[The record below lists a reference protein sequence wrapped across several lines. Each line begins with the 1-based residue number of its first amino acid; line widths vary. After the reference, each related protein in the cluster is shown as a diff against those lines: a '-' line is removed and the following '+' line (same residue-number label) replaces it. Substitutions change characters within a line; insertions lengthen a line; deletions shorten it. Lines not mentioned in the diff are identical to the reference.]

1 MDKPQYAKE
10 LAQYAH
16 DRNLFGI
23 PIAYCPIS
31 IEAVLVLMKTD
42 MTYPVLAVSNILET
56 RDNLKNINRVL
67 LKSIQET
74 EDMFAMLE
82 FRDYCKAIGW
92 HRAEYSIVSVSY
104 EESKKELEK
113 LKKEEWK

>member
-23 PIAYCPIS
+23 PIAYCPVS
-31 IEAVLVLMKTD
+31 IEAVLVLMKTN
-42 MTYPVLAVSNILET
+42 TYLVLAVSNILET

-74 EDMFAMLE
+74 EDMFALLE
-82 FRDYCKAIGW
+82 FRDYCKAIGG

-113 LKKEEWK
+113 LKKEEGE